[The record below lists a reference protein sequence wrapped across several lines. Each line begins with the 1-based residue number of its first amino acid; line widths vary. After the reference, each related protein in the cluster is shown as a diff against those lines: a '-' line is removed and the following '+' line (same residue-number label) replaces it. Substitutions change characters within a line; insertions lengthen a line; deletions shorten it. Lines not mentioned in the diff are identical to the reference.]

1 MKYGVQL
8 KFPVTNNEEEYKAI
22 LTGVRIARALR
33 AKNISLRSDSQL
45 VVGQVRRDFEA
56 KETRMQK
63 YLKLTNQLVSN
74 FDHAEFVQIP
84 RDQNAEADEVA
95 RSVSI
100 DSQAKVNDWRLEKQN
115 SPNIEE
121 FQTFLGHTCFGW
133 TSPILSYLKDGRL
146 PPNREEAKKIKK

>member
-1 MKYGVQL
+1 M
-8 KFPVTNNEEEYKAI
+8 
-22 LTGVRIARALR
+22 
-33 AKNISLRSDSQL
+33 
-45 VVGQVRRDFEA
+45 
-56 KETRMQK
+56 
-63 YLKLTNQLVSN
+63 SN

-146 PPNREEAKKIKK
+146 PPNPEEAKKI